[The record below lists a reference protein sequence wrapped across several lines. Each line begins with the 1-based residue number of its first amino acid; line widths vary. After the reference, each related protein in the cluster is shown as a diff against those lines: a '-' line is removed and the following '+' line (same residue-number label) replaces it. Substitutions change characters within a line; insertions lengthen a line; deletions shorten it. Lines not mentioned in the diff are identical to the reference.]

1 MRSRKAQMT
10 VFAIIGLLLVLSG
23 SLVYYLKG
31 ISVDPILLDDN
42 EMDEISLFVTECL
55 YDIGADAIERVGF
68 GAGYIN
74 PDSDSR
80 LISELDPFSSDSLSL
95 FGGRMVLPYWLYQDD
110 VGIDGS
116 MMPPLE
122 DDGFSD
128 DSIQNQL
135 ETYMENNI
143 HECLKEFKTFTD
155 RGVGVKTPKDPEV
168 VVGFT
173 DSKVHLTLNYPVE
186 INKNKTVVEH
196 RVFKSEVPVRLKRM
210 YELAKEVTEHELEN
224 VFMERILQDLIVSY
238 SRVDSDYLPPMYGG
252 MELTSCADRE
262 MWVTMDVKE
271 NMRNM
276 LMANIPYI
284 KVRNSD
290 FERVIYTEEHYPD
303 ENERAM
309 AQGVMD
315 RFSVIVSNKTYPYIK
330 SDFSFMNDFPLEV
343 DFGGAGVLEP
353 KSYEVNMFVSQY
365 CFFEYKFYYN
375 VKFPV
380 LVSLYDSKSKI
391 KGKDGF
397 LFQFPMVVVMKDNF
411 PRMRVGDFKTSSAP
425 KKEPSYQCH
434 ENQRI
439 SGDVTVNVV
448 DDQNNPIRNAYVEFS
463 CGPEYVETYDD
474 NGTLLN
480 MTQFAKRCFIGK
492 TGHDGVLKTK
502 LPPCLG
508 GGVLTVKAQDHV
520 EMTGIVGDIME
531 NGTYNFS
538 YVLNRII
545 EVPVAVSKLFVEAP
559 IPEGINIK
567 DVNPA
572 ITEDGNGNIVTCAP
586 SGDLLPVQAN
596 ENVLIRLSKIDEEN
610 GILPVEPLALYTPI
624 NSTYLKLAP
633 GEYYA
638 DLMLIRNERYPG
650 EMTYRRNSQ
659 SRTTPG
665 GMGSQSKTTFYPE
678 EDVIVPSII
687 SGGTQ
692 VFFNITKQQL
702 YNANQVR
709 FYIIDEGRPRFIENI
724 GRAIK
729 DREDCTTLNY
739 DIMRPRAE

>member
-1 MRSRKAQMT
+1 MSKRSQMT

-31 ISVDPILLDDN
+31 ITVEPVLLDDN
-42 EMDEISLFVTECL
+42 EMDEISLFVSECL
-55 YDIGADAIERVGF
+55 YEVGADAVTRVGF
-68 GAGYIN
+68 GAGYIT
-74 PDSDSR
+74 PETDSK
-80 LISELDPFSSDSLSL
+80 LISDLDPFSSDSLSL
-95 FGGRMVLPYWLYQDD
+95 FGGNMVLPYWLYQNDI
-110 VGIDGS
+110 GIDKS
-116 MMPPLE
+116 RMPPLE

-128 DSIQNQL
+128 DSIQNQI
-135 ETYMENNI
+135 ETYVERNI
-143 HECLKEFKTFTD
+143 NTCLRDFKDFND
-155 RGVGVKTPKDPEV
+155 RGVGVETPEDPDV
-168 VVGFT
+168 VVSFT
-173 DSKVHLTLNYPVE
+173 DSKVLFTLNYPVE
-186 INKNKTVVEH
+186 INKNKTVVKH
-196 RVFKSEVPVRLKRM
+196 TTFKSEVSVRLKRV
-210 YELAKEVTEHELEN
+210 YELAKEVAEHELEN
-224 VFMERILQDLIVSY
+224 VFMEKILQDLIVSY

-262 MWVTMDVKE
+262 MWLTMDVKE
-271 NMRNM
+271 NMRDM
-276 LMANIPYI
+276 LMGNIPYI

-290 FERVIYTEEHYPD
+290 FERIIFTEEDYAD
-303 ENERAM
+303 DKERAM

-330 SDFSFMNDFPLEV
+330 SDFTFMGDFPLEV

-353 KSYEVNMFVSQY
+353 KSYEVNMFVANY

-380 LVSLYDSKSKI
+380 LVTLYDAKSKV

-397 LFQFPMVVVMKDNF
+397 MFQFPMVVVMKDNF

-448 DDQNNPIRNAYVEFS
+448 DDMNNPIRNAYVQFN

-474 NGTLLN
+474 NGTLIN
-480 MTQFAKRCFIGK
+480 MTQFAKKCFIGK

-520 EMTGIVGDIME
+520 EMTSIIGDIIE
-531 NGTYNFS
+531 NETYNFS
-538 YVLNRII
+538 YVLNRVVD
-545 EVPVAVSKLFVEAP
+545 VPVAVTKLFVEAP
-559 IPEGINIK
+559 IPEGIKIE
-567 DVNPA
+567 DMSA
-572 ITEDGNGNIVTCAP
+572 SITEDGNGNIVTCTP
-586 SGDLLPVQAN
+586 SNDLLPVQAN
-596 ENVLIRLSKIDEEN
+596 ENVLIRLKKLDEEN
-610 GILPVEPLALYTPI
+610 GILDVQPVALYTPI

-665 GMGSQSKTTFYPE
+665 GMGAQSETTFYPE
-678 EDVIVPSII
+678 EDVVVPSII

-709 FYIIDEGRPRFIENI
+709 FYVIDEGRPRFIENI
-724 GRAIK
+724 GRAMK
-729 DREDCTTLNY
+729 DREDCTSLNY
-739 DIMRPRAE
+739 DVMRPRAE